1 MNDVHVD
8 VDLDALPLLDAEVI
22 AELREIMEDE
32 FIGLIEMFLNDLPIQ
47 MERLQIAVA
56 QSDAETVYRVAHR
69 IKSSCGNLGALRLM
83 ELIRRMEQAGRR
95 QVLNDAADLLR
106 CVQTDAEATC
116 AGLRA
121 LSG

>member
-1 MNDVHVD
+1 MNDVDVD
-8 VDLDALPLLDAEVI
+8 VDVDALPLLDAEVI
-22 AELREIMEDE
+22 AELREIMEGE
-32 FIGLIEMFLNDLPIQ
+32 FIVLIEMFLNDLPIQ

-106 CVQTDAEATC
+106 RVQTDAEATC